1 MPFQEQMSDL
11 TKSLQQIGDD
21 IKEQGVKY
29 QKQLEQHGVVNEELR
44 KSVDTA
50 LSQQGALQ
58 QRLQA
63 LEQAQVAATQ
73 TPELTVTTAG
83 EILVQHDSFSNVHS
97 SWKGSASVSVPKSA
111 LTSLPTS
118 GGALV
123 AKDRRGMLDPIRT
136 RLTVRDLL
144 LPGST
149 ASNAI
154 EYPQETGFD
163 NQADVVAEGATAN
176 YSEITTNLVTANV
189 RTIAHLLKVSKQ
201 MLDDAPALSSYIDM
215 RMGDGLVLA
224 EEKQFLFGDGTGQ
237 NLKGL
242 VPQASD
248 FSAEFEPEDMNG
260 IDRLRLALLQ
270 AELAE
275 VPSDGI
281 VLSLIDWAVLELLKD
296 KQGRYLIGQAANG
309 AIKQLWNR
317 PVVETLAM
325 TRNRFLVGAFKQ
337 AQIFDR
343 QDATITLST
352 ENADDFEKGLA
363 TVRGEER
370 LALAVYRPEGFVVG
384 DLKPAASAGP

>member
-1 MPFQEQMSDL
+1 MPFEQQLSDL
-11 TKSLQQIGDD
+11 TKGLQQIGDD

-29 QKQLEQHGVVNEELR
+29 QKQIEQHGEASAALR
-44 KSVDTA
+44 ESVDEL
-50 LSQQGALQ
+50 LSKQGALQ
-58 QRLQA
+58 QRLIA
-63 LEQAQVAATQ
+63 VEQAQVESTQ
-73 TPELTVTTAG
+73 EPISVASSAG
-83 EILVQHDSFSNVHS
+83 ELLVRHDSFNNVNS
-97 SWKGSASVSVPKSA
+97 SWKGSTSVSVPKSA
-111 LTSLPTS
+111 LTSVPAS
-118 GGALV
+118 GGAMV
-123 AKDRRGMLDPIRT
+123 APDRRGFLEPIRP
-136 RLTVRDLL
+136 RITVRDLL
-144 LPGST
+144 LPGRT
-149 ASNAI
+149 ESNAI

-163 NQADVVAEGATAN
+163 NQADVVAESTAAK
-176 YSEITTNLVTANV
+176 YSEITTELVTANV
-189 RTIAHLLKVSKQ
+189 RTIAHLLKISKQ
-201 MLDDAPALSSYIDM
+201 MLDDAPALASYIDS

-242 VPQASD
+242 VPQASE
-248 FSAEFEPEDMNG
+248 FAAEFEPEDMNG

-296 KQGRYLIGQAANG
+296 KQGRYIIGQAANG

-343 QDATITLST
+343 QDGTITLST

-363 TVRGEER
+363 TARGEER

-384 DLKPAASAGP
+384 DLKPTVSTEP

>member
-1 MPFQEQMSDL
+1 MPYQQQMSDL
-11 TKSLQQIGDD
+11 TQSLQQIGDD

-29 QKQLEQHGVVNEELR
+29 QKQIEQHGEANAALR
-44 KSVDTA
+44 ESVDKLLA
-50 LSQQGALQ
+50 EQGALQ
-58 QRLQA
+58 QRLQSV
-63 LEQAQVAATQ
+63 EQAAVAAQ
-73 TPELTVTTAG
+73 SEGDDVAMTAG
-83 EILVQHDSFSNVHS
+83 EILVAHDSFSGVNS
-97 SWKGSASVSVPKSA
+97 SWKGSKSISVPKAA
-111 LTSLPTS
+111 LTSLPES

-123 AKDRRGMLDPIRT
+123 PKDRRAMLDPIRT

-144 LPGST
+144 LPGRTS
-149 ASNAI
+149 SNAI

-163 NQADVVAEGATAN
+163 NQADVVAEGAAAK
-176 YSEITTNLVTANV
+176 YSDITTELVTANV

-201 MLDDAPALSSYIDM
+201 MLDDAPALASYIDS
-215 RMGDGLVLA
+215 RMGDGLILA

-242 VPQASD
+242 VPQASE
-248 FSAEFEPEDMNG
+248 FTAEFEPEDMNG

-275 VPSDGI
+275 VPADGI

-296 KQGRYLIGQAANG
+296 KQGRYIIGQAANG

-343 QDATITLST
+343 ADATITIST

-384 DLKPAASAGP
+384 DLKPTPPVGG